1 MQHSHDA
8 HEPITPVRTLALTL
22 VTLIILTLATITF
35 AFMNLGPLN
44 DIVAMGIALTKA
56 GLIVMIFMGV
66 RFSDGITRFFVM
78 VGWLWALLLIA
89 GILVDVLTR
98 GWLLFNTP

>member
-1 MQHSHDA
+1 MKYAHDA
-8 HEPITPVRTLALTL
+8 HEPITPVRTLAITL

-44 DIVAMGIALTKA
+44 DLVALGIALTKA

-66 RFSDGITRFFVM
+66 RFSDSITRLFVII
-78 VGWLWALLLIA
+78 GWLWVLMLIA
-89 GILVDVLTR
+89 GILADVLTR
-98 GWLLFNTP
+98 GWLLFQP

>member
-1 MQHSHDA
+1 MRHAHDA

-22 VTLIILTLATITF
+22 VTLIVLTLATITSS
-35 AFMNLGPLN
+35 FMNLGPLN
-44 DIVAMGIALTKA
+44 DIVALGIALTKA

-66 RFSDGITRFFVM
+66 RFSDNITRLFV
-78 VGWLWALLLIA
+78 VIGWLWALMLIA

-98 GWLLFNTP
+98 GWMLFRP